1 MRARLACCTLVFV
14 VSLCSSAVAAD
25 PFWHTAYPSTDGFSL
40 HDVSCATPTLCIAVG
55 DSGEAV
61 VQDGDSQYETRPESV
76 PTLTAISCA
85 PGTRF
90 CMAADDQGGVVAW
103 RDGQFGPV
111 DNIDDDFELQSV
123 SCPTATFCMA
133 IDREDATFK
142 YANDSWAKLPLS
154 NKPAVGVYANLNR
167 VACASPTFCVAL
179 TGATNGMR
187 YATWNGTAWTDNTSK
202 VLGET
207 SNPKSL
213 SCTAQTFC
221 LATTSS
227 GNADRFNGTSWTVTP
242 VSNTQLWAGCAGT
255 TCRAIDQNVRGYSTT
270 NGTDWTGP
278 TDLTGSTSFSLPS
291 AVTCVASDL
300 CVATSGGLTTTFAR
314 SIIPTIHPVLSGATG
329 VGATL
334 TLAHA
339 PVDETRAWYVDQ
351 WFRCDNP
358 GSNTCVQIAGV
369 RGNSYTLTAADAGK
383 YVEARDITGIGLD
396 QEGATPAERA
406 FISNAIKVDV
416 PPAPAPAAS
425 TGSPPE
431 SPAPAPPAPSGSKPP
446 GASGPLPSTSPAAR
460 VRGKV
465 TTSQTTA
472 SIPLTCAVACSGK
485 LTLTVK
491 KKKVGSAVYAVGA
504 GKTKRV
510 AVRLSKL
517 ARTTLRRHHKLK
529 VTLTLTPST
538 GRRTTITLTLTR
550 P

>member
-1 MRARLACCTLVFV
+1 MRTRLACFTLVFV
-14 VSLCSSAVAAD
+14 MSLCSSAAAAD

-40 HDVSCATPTLCIAVG
+40 NDVSCATPTLCIAVG

-61 VQDGDSQYETRPESV
+61 VQDGDYQYETRPESV
-76 PTLTAISCA
+76 PTFNAISCA

-90 CMAADDQGGVVAW
+90 CMAADDQGNVVSW
-103 RDGQFGPV
+103 QDGEFGPV
-111 DNIDDDFELQSV
+111 DSINDDFEFQSV

-133 IDREDATFK
+133 IDHEDATFK
-142 YANDSWAKLPLS
+142 YANGTWTKLPLS
-154 NKPAVGVYANLNR
+154 NKPAVGVYANFNR

-187 YATWNGTAWTDNTSK
+187 YATWNGSTWTNNTST
-202 VLGET
+202 VPGET

-213 SCTAQTFC
+213 SCTSQTFC

-242 VSNTQLWAGCAGT
+242 VSSTQLWAGCAGT

-278 TDLTGSTSFSLPS
+278 TNLTGSTNFNLPS
-291 AVTCVASDL
+291 AVTCVAPDL

-314 SIIPTIHPVLSGATG
+314 SIIPTIHPVLSGATT

-339 PVDETRAWYVDQ
+339 PVDEARAWYVDQ

-369 RGNSYTLTAADAGK
+369 KGTSYTLTDADAGK

-396 QEGATPAERA
+396 QEGATLAEKRT
-406 FISNAIKVDV
+406 FVSNAIKVDV
-416 PPAPAPAAS
+416 PPGPAAAAPAPSA
-425 TGSPPE
+425 PE
-431 SPAPAPPAPSGSKPP
+431 PPAPSVLTPP
-446 GASGPLPSTSPAAR
+446 VASGPLPSTLPAVR

-465 TTSQTTA
+465 KTSQTTA

-491 KKKVGSAVYAVGA
+491 KKNVGSAVYAVTA

-517 ARTTLRRHHKLK
+517 ARTTLKRHHKLK
-529 VTLTLTPST
+529 VTLTITPST